1 MIYFYGLG
9 ILNHLSGAH
18 GQSTI
23 LMLGSGQKDEGIDG
37 EEARFTVAHQ
47 DLRKLVVKVLS
58 CPLIGRMYWSIK
70 VTTRFVEL
78 ESRIARRTFATV
90 F

>member
-1 MIYFYGLG
+1 MFLRTG
-9 ILNHLSGAH
+9 NSKSPEWRTRPVDHLDVRV
-18 GQSTI
+18 Q
-23 LMLGSGQKDEGIDG
+23 QDEGIDG

-58 CPLIGRMYWSIK
+58 CPLIGRMYRSIN